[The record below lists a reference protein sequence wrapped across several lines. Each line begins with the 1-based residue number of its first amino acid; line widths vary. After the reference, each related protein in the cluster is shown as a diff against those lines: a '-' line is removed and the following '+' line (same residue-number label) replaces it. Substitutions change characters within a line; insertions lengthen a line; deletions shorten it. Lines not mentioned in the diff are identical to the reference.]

1 MKGATATVTVDT
13 AAAAAVYGPIR
24 HLQSYLRR
32 IRSQTVVL
40 CSLLGSDS
48 MRLLEMKTSVQ
59 QVSTATLQL
68 RRHNCIR
75 EGRIV
80 GAIFFLETLHR
91 VQQQILNH
99 SIAANT
105 HTLDKVFHG
114 SIECLTQSVNKND

>member
-68 RRHNCIR
+68 GGHNRIR
-75 EGRIV
+75 EG
-80 GAIFFLETLHR
+80 
-91 VQQQILNH
+91 
-99 SIAANT
+99 
-105 HTLDKVFHG
+105 
-114 SIECLTQSVNKND
+114 